1 MSGNTEDNKNLRTEE
16 KETAKNP
23 ETVNSTEI
31 KQPAEAQSKEATA
44 GAAQSVKTRSAKQ
57 GGKKQNT
64 HKAAGKHNA
73 DRSARTGKRKR
84 RRRVRKKKPTAAGIA
99 GTVFTI
105 LLFVLAVFL
114 GLTSRWAYKTWP
126 RLNIEETIYHL
137 TAPIEGTGGGIIE
150 GFLLTCLL
158 PSLVLL
164 VLCIVYAVRNQGKK
178 AFFRLKQSVALL
190 SVLVILAEC
199 GIAWHRLGIGTFIRN
214 QTNDDPFI
222 EENYADPAATAM
234 EFPEKKRNLVYIFL
248 ESMENTFTDYE
259 HGGAFEDDYIP
270 ELTELAQENEDF
282 SGSEEGLNGGLVFN
296 ETSYTI
302 AGMLAQSSGLP
313 LKVTLDSAF
322 LTNKGRFNWM
332 DTQEHFYQNATV
344 LGDILEDQGYRQ
356 EIIMGSDG
364 AFGGRELYY
373 TEHGHF
379 GILDYYYC
387 LENGLIP
394 EGYYHF
400 WGFEDLMLF
409 QVAKARLQ
417 ELSASDQPFNLTLL
431 TVDTHF
437 EDGYTCD
444 LCRDDFG
451 DNKYA
456 NAIACSSRQVS
467 EFVRWIQ
474 EQDFYENTT
483 IILCGD
489 HTTMDSDFCNSV
501 DPGYARKAYCTVI
514 NSAVEPAD
522 PGRRREYS
530 TMDLFPTTLA
540 AMGVRIEGDR
550 LGLGT
555 NLFSE
560 QDTLVE
566 QLGYTELQEKLS
578 HKSDFMDKLADIQVT
593 EELMDQ
599 VQATATVDYY
609 RTGDPD
615 ILHVKAY
622 KFKSLKEEFMKVEL
636 ELYSN
641 SAPDDIRKLDL
652 AAEEAQE
659 ADKAAEEKAA
669 EQTAEEAGGEETP
682 ESYEMTWSGDLDVS
696 GLDLTDVTATLRVTI
711 VNGNTYEAGTFTG
724 DLTEYLKDE

>member
-1 MSGNTEDNKNLRTEE
+1 MSGNTEDKNKQRTQRTETEPGTKKTEKERRTEE
-16 KETAKNP
+16 YSRP
-23 ETVNSTEI
+23 E
-31 KQPAEAQSKEATA
+31 
-44 GAAQSVKTRSAKQ
+44 RSAESR
-57 GGKKQNT
+57 NRRR
-64 HKAAGKHNA
+64 N
-73 DRSARTGKRKR
+73 RRGKRKK
-84 RRRVRKKKPTAAGIA
+84 VTKAGVI

-105 LLFVLAVFL
+105 LLLVLAVFL

-126 RLNIEETIYHL
+126 KLNIEETIYHL

-164 VLCIVYAVRNQGKK
+164 AACVFYAVRNQGKK
-178 AFFRLKQSVALL
+178 AFFRLKQAVALV
-190 SVLVILAEC
+190 SAAAIAVEC
-199 GIAWHRLGIGTFIRN
+199 GIAWNRLGVGTFIRN
-214 QTNDDPFI
+214 QTTDDPFI
-222 EENYADPAATAM
+222 EENYADPAKTAM

-248 ESMENTFTDYE
+248 ESMENTFTDFE
-259 HGGAFEDDYIP
+259 HGGGFENNYIP
-270 ELTELAQENEDF
+270 ELTELALENEDF
-282 SGSEEGLNGGLVFN
+282 SGSDEALNGGLVFN

-344 LGDILEDQGYRQ
+344 LGDILEDQGYQQ

-387 LENGLIP
+387 LDNGLIP

-417 ELSASDQPFNLTLL
+417 ELSASGQPFNLTML

-437 EDGYTCD
+437 EDGYKCD

-451 DNKYA
+451 DDQYA
-456 NAIACSSRQVS
+456 NAIACSSRQVA
-467 EFVRWIQ
+467 ELVHWIQ

-489 HTTMDSDFCNSV
+489 HTTMDTDFCNPV
-501 DPGYARKAYCTVI
+501 DPAYTRKTYCTVI
-514 NSAVEPAD
+514 NPAVEPAD

-530 TMDLFPTTLA
+530 TLDLFPTTLA
-540 AMGVRIEGDR
+540 AMGVTIEGDR

-555 NLFSE
+555 NLFSG

-566 QLGYTELQEKLS
+566 QLGFEEMQERLS
-578 HKSDFMDKLADIQVT
+578 HKSDFMDKLANIQVT

-609 RTGDPD
+609 RTEDPD
-615 ILHVKAY
+615 ILEVKAY
-622 KFKSLKEEFMKVEL
+622 KFRSLKEEFMKVEL
-636 ELYSN
+636 ELFSN
-641 SAPDDIRKLDL
+641 SAPEDIRTVDL
-652 AAEEAQE
+652 TPEEAEEEE
-659 ADKAAEEKAA
+659 AR
-669 EQTAEEAGGEETP
+669 EQTAEEETEGEQAP
-682 ESYEMTWSGDLDVS
+682 ESYKLTWSGNLEVS

-724 DLTEYLKDE
+724 DLTEYLKDQP